1 LLLSLCSQA
10 PCAVH
15 PAEELLRQL
24 NSGHL
29 WLPSEESDDFGL
41 DDVAA
46 HVASRNQARPLDL
59 AAASRA
65 GRGKRKGGAKRQQQ
79 PAPSTLG
86 EIDPASGKLPGW
98 VTELQ
103 GAGFDVLG
111 RNGELF
117 LQRGAVQQQQPSGSS
132 STGGG
137 AKASSQSRAPQQAD
151 KGGQPRLQQQ
161 QQASVGTGAA
171 VSDRS
176 LAVRSEF
183 DPLLWRQ
190 QSGSSGADSTAGDSW
205 YTQPAGSSSSSAV
218 TDAAASRSGSSS
230 SSGQLGQA
238 SNAAARA
245 KACRDV
251 QRRLL
256 GFQQPEQLLGYVE
269 ACFPDWAG
277 NGCWLLHQQRAGVV
291 VAPTPA
297 EAAAALKGVA
307 LAAKRAGFS
316 AVQTQGLVSSS
327 RHGGSNPFISVFFLS
342 IFLQSF

>member
-1 LLLSLCSQA
+1 
-10 PCAVH
+10 
-15 PAEELLRQL
+15 L

-29 WLPSEESDDFGL
+29 WLPEESDDFGL

-46 HVASRNQARPLDL
+46 HVANRSQAQRLDL

-65 GRGKRKGGAKRQQQ
+65 AAGKGKRRGGSRRQQQ

-117 LQRGAVQQQQPSGSS
+117 LQRGAVPQQPSSS
-132 STGGG
+132 SSSS
-137 AKASSQSRAPQQAD
+137 AKAKSQAKQPQQGEA
-151 KGGQPRLQQQ
+151 GSQTPAQQRQ
-161 QQASVGTGAA
+161 QQAAAGAAA

-183 DPLLWRQ
+183 DPLVWQ
-190 QSGSSGADSTAGDSW
+190 QQTDTGSGVAARAADSW
-205 YTQPAGSSSSSAV
+205 YTQPAGSSSTSSSSSSAV
-218 TDAAASRSGSSS
+218 SDAAAGSVGSSS
-230 SSGQLGQA
+230 SSSGVRPGLA
-238 SNAAARA
+238 SSAAARA

-256 GFQQPEQLLGYVE
+256 GFRQPEQLLAYIE
-269 ACFPDWAG
+269 ACFPDWAA

-291 VAPTPA
+291 AAPTPA

-316 AVQTQGLVSSS
+316 TLQTQGLVSSS
-327 RHGGSNPFISVFFLS
+327 TTLAVHMCTSVYASCL
-342 IFLQSF
+342 LA

>member
-1 LLLSLCSQA
+1 M
-10 PCAVH
+10 
-15 PAEELLRQL
+15 
-24 NSGHL
+24 

-46 HVASRNQARPLDL
+46 HVANRNQARRLDL

-79 PAPSTLG
+79 QAPSTLG

-117 LQRGAVQQQQPSGSS
+117 LQRGAVQQQQQPSS
-132 STGGG
+132 SSSSDGG

-151 KGGQPRLQQQ
+151 GGSQPRVQQ
-161 QQASVGTGAA
+161 QQASVSTGVA

-190 QSGSSGADSTAGDSW
+190 RSNSSGADSLAGDSW
-205 YTQPAGSSSSSAV
+205 YTQPARSSSASAV
-218 TDAAASRSGSSS
+218 ADAAASRLDSSS
-230 SSGQLGQA
+230 SSRGRPGQA
-238 SNAAARA
+238 STAAARA

-256 GFQQPEQLLGYVE
+256 GFQQPEQLLGYIE

-316 AVQTQGLVSSS
+316 AVQTQGLVSSG
-327 RHGGSNPFISVFFLS
+327 RH
-342 IFLQSF
+342 

>member
-1 LLLSLCSQA
+1 
-10 PCAVH
+10 
-15 PAEELLRQL
+15 L
-24 NSGHL
+24 NSSHL

-46 HVASRNQARPLDL
+46 HVANRNQARRLDL

-65 GRGKRKGGAKRQQQ
+65 GKGKRKGGARRQQQ

-98 VTELQ
+98 VVELQ

-117 LQRGAVQQQQPSGSS
+117 LQRGAVQQQPGSS
-132 STGGG
+132 STSSSSGGG
-137 AKASSQSRAPQQAD
+137 AKASSQPRAPQQAD
-151 KGGQPRLQQQ
+151 RASQPRQQP
-161 QQASVGTGAA
+161 ASTGTGAA

-190 QSGSSGADSTAGDSW
+190 QNSSSGADSTSQDTW
-205 YTQPAGSSSSSAV
+205 YAQTAGSSSSTAV
-218 TDAAASRSGSSS
+218 ADAAAGRSASSS
-230 SSGQLGQA
+230 SSGGRSGQA
-238 SNAAARA
+238 RSAAARA
-245 KACRDV
+245 QACRDV

-256 GFQQPEQLLGYVE
+256 GFQQPEALLGYVE
-269 ACFPDWAG
+269 ACFPDWAA

-291 VAPTPA
+291 MAPTPA

-327 RHGGSNPFISVFFLS
+327 THPQRAMACRVEHAQHHGIAS
-342 IFLQSF
+342 